1 MSKEKEFLKAADKRN
16 LAANELDSVTWNFTV
31 NELDS
36 IVNCITDMK
45 DEYAGDDE
53 KQKEYYD
60 KIINKFTYASSL
72 IKSFKSNVLNHN
84 KEVKIKLI
92 VQFKDEGK

>member
-60 KIINKFTYASSL
+60 KIINKFAYASSL
-72 IKSFKSNVLNHN
+72 IKSFKSNVLNHD